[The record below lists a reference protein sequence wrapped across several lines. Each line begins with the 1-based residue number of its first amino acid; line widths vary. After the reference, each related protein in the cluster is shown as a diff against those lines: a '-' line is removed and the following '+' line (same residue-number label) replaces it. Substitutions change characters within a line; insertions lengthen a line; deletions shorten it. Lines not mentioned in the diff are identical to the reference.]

1 MTRPTLGHGSW
12 DYEAPCHGN
21 YVQGT
26 KRPMTHLHSSGC
38 KRRHIDF
45 GAHEAFARPKLI
57 QHAAQPRSKQLFQG
71 FSAPEWRDWVAG
83 PDGSRWC
90 ENKRYEADRIVDW
103 MVCNWG
109 LQTLCR
115 GSGVLDVGGEPGF
128 LASALLARGVGVTV
142 VDPTW
147 RITGKAHAS
156 NDCTW
161 LRKRHPLLRF
171 AAFSREFDERFIADY
186 PRLVNDASVVVSLYG
201 DEATGPALRFAAK
214 VGKPCVIVPCNE
226 CVQFYPDYN
235 KTYEGFCEALLHE
248 AYWYGGHFEP
258 VLLDSMP
265 FSRTLLV
272 QNPVG
277 FPHHGYRE
285 PGVEVHERGVAGP
298 DSVASQ
304 AGGASQIRQNTG
316 FMRASDWERLA
327 DRDCMHT
334 RSSLSVPFRPVTCS
348 AGCC

>member
-1 MTRPTLGHGSW
+1 
-12 DYEAPCHGN
+12 
-21 YVQGT
+21 
-26 KRPMTHLHSSGC
+26 MTHLQPSGC
-38 KRRHIDF
+38 KRRRIDF
-45 GAHEAFARPKLI
+45 SAHEAFARPLV
-57 QHAAQPRSKQLFQG
+57 QHAASKQLFQG
-71 FSAPEWRDWVAG
+71 WAAQEWRDWVAG

-109 LQTLCR
+109 LQNMCR

-161 LRKRHPLLRF
+161 LRKRHPHLRF

-186 PRLVNDASVVVSLYG
+186 PRLVKDASVVVSLYG
-201 DEATGPALRFAAK
+201 DEATGPALRFAAE

-235 KTYEGFCEALLHE
+235 KTYEGFCEALLHD
-248 AYWYGGHFEP
+248 AYWYGGHFEL
-258 VLLDSMP
+258 VLLTGMP

-272 QNPVG
+272 QNPMG
-277 FPHHGYRE
+277 FPHHEYTE
-285 PGVEVHERGVAGP
+285 PGVEAHETGWSHESGVAGP
-298 DSVASQ
+298 RSAAAQ
-304 AGGASQIRQNTG
+304 AGGASQIQHRG
-316 FMRASDWERLA
+316 FMRASDWERLQQQHA
-327 DRDCMHT
+327 DRDCLQT
-334 RSSLSVPFRPVTCS
+334 RSSLSVPFRPVTCGT
-348 AGCC
+348 GCC